1 MPWKVSGVVEQRQ
14 RFLRE
19 YETGEWTMTELCRAY
34 EISRPTGYA
43 LWHRYGNEGEAGL
56 EERSRAPA
64 RHPNQTPAAIEEQVL
79 ERRRAHM
86 RWGPRKLK
94 ACLERK
100 PSHENW
106 PAASTIGELLQ
117 REGLVIG
124 RKARP

>member
-56 EERSRAPA
+56 EGEVCRS
-64 RHPNQTPAAIEEQVL
+64 
-79 ERRRAHM
+79 
-86 RWGPRKLK
+86 GPYFSVWADGTDSSGAFNPRNDL
-94 ACLERK
+94 
-100 PSHENW
+100 
-106 PAASTIGELLQ
+106 
-117 REGLVIG
+117 
-124 RKARP
+124 